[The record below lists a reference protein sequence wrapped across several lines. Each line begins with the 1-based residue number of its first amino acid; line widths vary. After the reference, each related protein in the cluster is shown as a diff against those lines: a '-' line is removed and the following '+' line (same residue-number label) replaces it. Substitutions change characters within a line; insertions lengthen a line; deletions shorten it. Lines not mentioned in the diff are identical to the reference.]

1 MKHVQKG
8 FTSPSQDG
16 AENEKAR
23 NEKARKQEKE
33 MQMQIYLRY
42 S

>member
-16 AENEKAR
+16 AENEKAKKR
-23 NEKARKQEKE
+23 NANANLFALLLNSIKK
-33 MQMQIYLRY
+33 
-42 S
+42 